1 MSLNFMHKKLSNF
14 RHRFTGFKKL
24 TSQTKENQNLKAK
37 VLDNAGD
44 LFIELYYTYKERY
57 KEKKDAL
64 NKKGIKKLD
73 RTKSGLT
80 DDYLYESDEF
90 EEEKQTDKKPDK
102 KRTT

>member
-1 MSLNFMHKKLSNF
+1 MNYIIHTKKDI
-14 RHRFTGFKKL
+14 KK
-24 TSQTKENQNLKAK
+24 
-37 VLDNAGD
+37 
-44 LFIELYYTYKERY
+44 
-57 KEKKDAL
+57 KKDAL

>member
-14 RHRFTGFKKL
+14 CDRFTGFKKL

>member
-14 RHRFTGFKKL
+14 RDRFTGFKKL
-24 TSQTKENQNLKAK
+24 TLQTKENQNLKAK

>member
-14 RHRFTGFKKL
+14 HDRFTGFKKL

>member
-14 RHRFTGFKKL
+14 RDRFTGFKKL

-37 VLDNAGD
+37 VLDNDGD